1 MKRWVL
7 VVVYAIAMAWVEAAV
22 VYDLRVM
29 TGRLDPYQPDPLPL
43 GGVVESA
50 EVVREAATM
59 VMLLAV
65 GGLAGRTW
73 RARLGYTAIA
83 FGVWDIFYYVFLRWI
98 CGWPASLFD
107 WDILFLLPLPW
118 WGPVIAPASIAVLMI
133 VWGTLVSQPRLQA
146 RRGARLAYALCA
158 TGIGLALYVF
168 MADAIAAAPRGADA
182 VRSVL
187 PTAFNWTLF
196 LVALALMAAPIA
208 AIISDRRSGTA
219 A

>member
-1 MKRWVL
+1 
-7 VVVYAIAMAWVEAAV
+7 
-22 VYDLRVM
+22 
-29 TGRLDPYQPDPLPL
+29 
-43 GGVVESA
+43 
-50 EVVREAATM
+50 
-59 VMLLAV
+59 
-65 GGLAGRTW
+65 
-73 RARLGYTAIA
+73 
-83 FGVWDIFYYVFLRWI
+83 
-98 CGWPASLFD
+98 
-107 WDILFLLPLPW
+107 
-118 WGPVIAPASIAVLMI
+118 MI